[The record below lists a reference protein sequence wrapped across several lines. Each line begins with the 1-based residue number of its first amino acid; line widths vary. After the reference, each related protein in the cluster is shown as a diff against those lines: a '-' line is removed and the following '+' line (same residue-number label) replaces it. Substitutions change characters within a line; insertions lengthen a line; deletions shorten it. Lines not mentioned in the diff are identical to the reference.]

1 MKKIDKSEVK
11 KILAS
16 RFEKDLHTKLCD
28 LPLPCCLKDI
38 YKAAERIKSAIEKN
52 EKIAIVGDY
61 DVDGIV
67 SCVIMA
73 EFFDDIGFDYIV
85 RIPNR
90 FKDGYGLNSE
100 IINELDVDLIITV
113 DNGIAALEAAKLC
126 KEKNID
132 LIITDHH
139 MPQDI
144 LPDAFAIIN
153 PKQKDCEFP
162 DIEICGAQVAW
173 YLIAALKE
181 VCKLKYDMSRFLEL
195 LAIAIIADMME
206 LRDLNRALVRRG
218 IDFINK
224 SKRAAFKAI
233 KNYYQKDKFSLDSIG
248 FLIAPLIN
256 SAGRMDDASI
266 SYEFLH
272 TKDLNKALEYLEQI
286 VNFNENRKDEEKQ
299 LFEESLS
306 QINDQDSCI
315 VVSGINWHEGVLGI
329 VASRLSKHFNKPAFV
344 FSQNEDYLKGS
355 ARSVGKIDILSLISK
370 ANSLLS
376 NYGGHKGAAG
386 MSLNAQNFEK
396 FKILIQQECA
406 KIPDNEFLDTDEI
419 LGVLDPNEID
429 FEMLEILESF
439 EPFGHKNPRP
449 FFVLENL
456 KVKNKKILG
465 KNEKH
470 LKLVLSKENKVVE
483 ALFFNFDKE
492 PSIDENINIL
502 GSISKNEFR
511 GLLTPQFIIKEILT
525 EEKIRRIDQ

>member
-1 MKKIDKSEVK
+1 MNMLSKNDIK
-11 KILAS
+11 KILKL
-16 RFEKDLHTKLCD
+16 RFENDLHVKLCD
-28 LPLPCCLKDI
+28 LPLPCCLKDT
-38 YKAAERIKSAIEKN
+38 YKAANRIKEAIEKDQ
-52 EKIAIVGDY
+52 KIAIVGDY
-61 DVDGIV
+61 DVDGII

-73 EFFDDIGFDYIV
+73 EFFDDIGFDYVV

-90 FKDGYGLNSE
+90 FKDGYGLNEE

-113 DNGIAALEAAKLC
+113 DNGIAAHKAAELC
-126 KEKNID
+126 KQKNID

-181 VCKLKYDMSRFLEL
+181 VCKLKYDMCKFIEL

-218 IDFINK
+218 IESINK
-224 SKRAAFKAI
+224 SNRAAFKAI
-233 KNYYQKDKFSLDSIG
+233 KYYYQKDKFEVDNIS

-256 SAGRMDDASI
+256 SAGRMDDAML

-272 TKDLNKALEYLEQI
+272 TKDYKKAVEYLEQI
-286 VNFNENRKDEEKQ
+286 IAFNNNRKDEEKQ
-299 LFEESLS
+299 LFEESLL
-306 QINDQDSCI
+306 QIKDEDTCI
-315 VVSGINWHEGVLGI
+315 IVAGQNWHEGVLGI
-329 VASRLSKHFNKPAFV
+329 VASRLAKHFNKPSFV
-344 FSQNEDYLKGS
+344 FSQNEENRLKGS
-355 ARSVGKIDILSLISK
+355 ARSVGRINILALIEK
-370 ANSLLS
+370 AAEVVG

-386 MSLNAQNFEK
+386 LSLDANSLSA
-396 FKILIQQECA
+396 FKDIVFNECA
-406 KIPDNEFLDTDEI
+406 LLEESEFLDPDEI
-419 LGVLDPNEID
+419 LGELDPNEID

-449 FFVLENL
+449 FFMLSNL
-456 KVKNKKILG
+456 CVKNKRFLG
-465 KNEKH
+465 KEEKH
-470 LKLVLSKENKVVE
+470 LKLILTKNNKTLE

-492 PSIDENINIL
+492 PNIGDKITL
-502 GSISKNEFR
+502 VSSISKNEFH
-511 GLLTPQFIIKEILT
+511 GLITPQLIVREIL
-525 EEKIRRIDQ
+525 